1 MYDEFEILS
10 SNLKEELQKG
20 LDDMNKGHVY
30 YIDEVFDELDKEILA
45 VDLDKSKKQY
55 KDGKIHNA
63 RTAFNNLRKKY
74 EY

>member
-30 YIDEVFDELDKEILA
+30 SIDEVFDELDKEILA
-45 VDLDKSKKQY
+45 VDLDKSKMMENYLPRAY
-55 KDGKIHNA
+55 KEFENIIKGVV
-63 RTAFNNLRKKY
+63 
-74 EY
+74 